1 MSENLTSR
9 EASEAMRLFLAQFNE
24 REPEHRREAIFFFLL
39 PRAGLT
45 VPHKRPV
52 VPSA

>member
-1 MSENLTSR
+1 
-9 EASEAMRLFLAQFNE
+9 LFLAHFNE
-24 REPEHRREAIFFFLL
+24 REPEHRRETIFFFL